1 MGGRALPSPGPRRR
15 RGPRLDPEALGADL
29 RDFLVLLE
37 AALLDLAGGEGAPPG
52 FDPRVFLAP
61 GLPRVRPL
69 LVVLSARAAVAASEA
84 GQIGHAQTQQVA
96 VAAELLHVAIRLH
109 DAALG
114 RRGGRRRRAARRLIG
129 GAVGLLGGNYL
140 TLRAMELVRHGPT
153 PELLGD
159 LLDALREIG
168 EGHGTAQRV
177 RERDA
182 SPAEVLALAESH
194 TGAVFSFACRAG
206 ARLSGAD
213 RSAILALGRY
223 GRHTGVA
230 WHLAEDI
237 AFLDVNAGEDPAT
250 IEERAMEGRPSFV
263 VSLAAARDPAV
274 GQLWRLLGHD
284 PQPEQALDLA
294 QRLRA
299 AGAFAEG
306 RARVAQESWAA
317 QQALAILEPS
327 APRDALRAIAAGLAR
342 GGKAGDQGQL

>member
-1 MGGRALPSPGPRRR
+1 
-15 RGPRLDPEALGADL
+15 
-29 RDFLVLLE
+29 
-37 AALLDLAGGEGAPPG
+37 
-52 FDPRVFLAP
+52 
-61 GLPRVRPL
+61 
-69 LVVLSARAAVAASEA
+69 
-84 GQIGHAQTQQVA
+84 
-96 VAAELLHVAIRLH
+96 
-109 DAALG
+109 
-114 RRGGRRRRAARRLIG
+114 
-129 GAVGLLGGNYL
+129 
-140 TLRAMELVRHGPT
+140 
-153 PELLGD
+153 
-159 LLDALREIG
+159 
-168 EGHGTAQRV
+168 
-177 RERDA
+177 
-182 SPAEVLALAESH
+182 
-194 TGAVFSFACRAG
+194 
-206 ARLSGAD
+206 
-213 RSAILALGRY
+213 
-223 GRHTGVA
+223 VA

-263 VSLAAARDPAV
+263 VSLAAVRDPAV

>member
-1 MGGRALPSPGPRRR
+1 
-15 RGPRLDPEALGADL
+15 
-29 RDFLVLLE
+29 
-37 AALLDLAGGEGAPPG
+37 
-52 FDPRVFLAP
+52 
-61 GLPRVRPL
+61 
-69 LVVLSARAAVAASEA
+69 
-84 GQIGHAQTQQVA
+84 
-96 VAAELLHVAIRLH
+96 
-109 DAALG
+109 
-114 RRGGRRRRAARRLIG
+114 
-129 GAVGLLGGNYL
+129 
-140 TLRAMELVRHGPT
+140 
-153 PELLGD
+153 
-159 LLDALREIG
+159 
-168 EGHGTAQRV
+168 
-177 RERDA
+177 
-182 SPAEVLALAESH
+182 
-194 TGAVFSFACRAG
+194 
-206 ARLSGAD
+206 
-213 RSAILALGRY
+213 LGRY